1 MKRNVQESWII
12 IIFQFKRWHCKI
24 KKFPIRV
31 FFLSTRA
38 VDLVYTE
45 VLQITDLLYIR
56 FWLVTAFL

>member
-1 MKRNVQESWII
+1 MKRNAQESWII
-12 IIFQFKRWHCKI
+12 IIFQFKRWHGKI

-45 VLQITDLLYIR
+45 VLQITDL
-56 FWLVTAFL
+56 